1 LGGAEFG
8 RRWVWV
14 APGLGDAGFGWHWV
28 WVTQRFQ
35 RCDEAVHLIEALA
48 SEVPRWL
55 KPEYSRALPA
65 ALKALRHPKITVIR
79 MAREAGTIR
88 IMQAPESGTGA
99 KNSQLQSDLRQLG
112 RVLVAYSGG
121 VDSAY
126 LAWTAHRALG
136 SDMLA
141 VIADS
146 PSLAR
151 THLSDAIAF
160 ANEQGIPIEV
170 ICTSE
175 LDRPEYTRNDG
186 QRCFQCKDELFA
198 AMESLRA
205 VRRFDAIAYGVNLDD
220 QGDFRP
226 GQQAARQH
234 HVAAPLLKAGLTK
247 QEIRELARQAGL
259 RIWDKP
265 ASACLS
271 SRIEYGRPV
280 TREALE
286 VVERGEDA
294 IRALGFRQ
302 FRVRH
307 HGDIVRIEIAQEELE
322 RALNPDVAAQ
332 FAAIFKTL
340 GFKFV
345 TLDLEGFRSGSM
357 NALLPV
363 EQLRRTG

>member
-1 LGGAEFG
+1 MQLSQTS
-8 RRWVWV
+8 V
-14 APGLGDAGFGWHWV
+14 A
-28 WVTQRFQ
+28 
-35 RCDEAVHLIEALA
+35 
-48 SEVPRWL
+48 
-55 KPEYSRALPA
+55 
-65 ALKALRHPKITVIR
+65 
-79 MAREAGTIR
+79 
-88 IMQAPESGTGA
+88 A
-99 KNSQLQSDLRQLG
+99 KDSQLQANLRQLG
-112 RVLVAYSGG
+112 RLLVAYSGG

-126 LAWTAHRALG
+126 LAWAAHCALG
-136 SDMLA
+136 NNMLA

-146 PSLAR
+146 ASLAR
-151 THLSDAIAF
+151 TQLNDAVAF
-160 ANEQGIPIEV
+160 ASEQQIPLEV
-170 ICTSE
+170 ISTSE
-175 LDRPEYTRNDG
+175 LDRPEYARNDG

-198 AMESLRA
+198 VMEKLRA
-205 VRRFDAIAYGVNLDD
+205 ERGFDAIAYGVNLDD

-234 HVAAPLLKAGLTK
+234 HVAAPLLQAGLTK

-259 RIWDKP
+259 RVWDKP

-280 TREALE
+280 TREALS

-307 HGDIVRIEIAQEELE
+307 HGDIIRIEIDREELE
-322 RALNPDVAAQ
+322 RALNPAMAAQ
-332 FAAIFKTL
+332 FTAIFKAL

-357 NALLPV
+357 NTLLPA

>member
-1 LGGAEFG
+1 MQGMETGIG
-8 RRWVWV
+8 RK
-14 APGLGDAGFGWHWV
+14 
-28 WVTQRFQ
+28 
-35 RCDEAVHLIEALA
+35 
-48 SEVPRWL
+48 S
-55 KPEYSRALPA
+55 
-65 ALKALRHPKITVIR
+65 
-79 MAREAGTIR
+79 
-88 IMQAPESGTGA
+88 
-99 KNSQLQSDLRQLG
+99 SQLQAELRTLG
-112 RVLVAYSGG
+112 RLLVAYSGG

-126 LAWTAHRALG
+126 LAWAAHRALG
-136 SDMLA
+136 ADMLA

-151 THLSDAIAF
+151 TQLSDALAF
-160 ANEQGIPIEV
+160 AQEQGIPVEV
-170 ICTSE
+170 ISTSE
-175 LDRPEYTRNDG
+175 LDRPEYARNDG
-186 QRCFQCKDELFA
+186 QRCFQCKDELFVV
-198 AMESLRA
+198 MEKLRA
-205 VRRFDAIAYGVNLDD
+205 TRGFDAIAYGVNGDD

-234 HVAAPLLKAGLTK
+234 RVAAPLVKAELTK
-247 QEIRELARQAGL
+247 REIRELARQAGL

-280 TREALE
+280 TREALG

-307 HGDIVRIEIAQEELE
+307 HGDIVRIEIAREELE
-322 RALNPDVAAQ
+322 RALNPAIAAQ
-332 FAAIFKTL
+332 FTAIFKAL

-357 NALLPV
+357 NDLLPA
-363 EQLRRTG
+363 EQLRNTG

>member
-1 LGGAEFG
+1 M
-8 RRWVWV
+8 
-14 APGLGDAGFGWHWV
+14 
-28 WVTQRFQ
+28 
-35 RCDEAVHLIEALA
+35 
-48 SEVPRWL
+48 S
-55 KPEYSRALPA
+55 
-65 ALKALRHPKITVIR
+65 
-79 MAREAGTIR
+79 
-88 IMQAPESGTGA
+88 MQAPATA
-99 KNSQLQSDLRQLG
+99 APKDSQLQADLRQLG
-112 RVLVAYSGG
+112 RLLVAYSGG

-126 LAWTAHRALG
+126 LAWAAHRALG
-136 SDMLA
+136 NNMLA

-151 THLSDAIAF
+151 TQLSDAVAF
-160 ANEQGIPIEV
+160 AREQQIPLEV
-170 ICTSE
+170 ISTSE
-175 LDRPEYTRNDG
+175 LDRPEYARNDG

-198 AMESLRA
+198 VMEKLRA
-205 VRRFDAIAYGVNLDD
+205 ERGFDAIAYGVNVDD

-226 GQQAARQH
+226 GQQAARLH
-234 HVAAPLLKAGLTK
+234 HVAAPLLQAGLTK
-247 QEIRELARQAGL
+247 GEIRELARQAGL

-280 TREALE
+280 TREALS

-307 HGDIVRIEIAQEELE
+307 HGDIVRIEIARDELE
-322 RALNPDVAAQ
+322 RALNPAMAAQ
-332 FAAIFKTL
+332 FTVIFKAL

-357 NALLPV
+357 NTLLPA